1 MIVKKKFILSIVTTV
16 LIVSGCAHQSSKQ
29 NEQTKES
36 KTEMKYEIV
45 QTQSVKMN
53 QIYGIG
59 FPGND
64 QSLYVAADGGLHM
77 YKDNKW
83 YETTTNH
90 NDYIG
95 FQAVDNGFIASG
107 HPQKGTGLKD
117 PLGLIQSTDKGKTIS
132 KLAFYGKKN
141 FHFTAASFTG
151 HDIYVIGEQTSNDLS
166 LGVNYS
172 EDNGETWKK
181 SAFKGFNADS
191 LGMIAVNG
199 KVGAK
204 MAMATRSGMFYS
216 EDNGNTMK
224 RITDP
229 VMITALTFSSDS
241 ILFSSVEN
249 NQILLKMIQPTTGEQ
264 TNVKFPFLDY
274 ENPITYLAVNP
285 KNVNQIAFSTYK
297 NDVYESIDGG
307 KNWSNLIKD
316 GKIEQN

>member
-1 MIVKKKFILSIVTTV
+1 MKKKLILSIVMSV
-16 LIVSGCAHQSSKQ
+16 LIISGCAHDSSKQ
-29 NEQTKES
+29 NEQAKEN

-45 QTQSVKMN
+45 QAQSLKMN

-64 QSLYVAADGGLHM
+64 QALYVAANGGLNM

-90 NDYIG
+90 HDYIG

-117 PLGLIQSTDKGKTIS
+117 PLGLVQSTDKGKSIS
-132 KLAFYGKKN
+132 KLAFYGQKN

-151 HDIYVIGEQTSNDLS
+151 NDIYVIGEQPSDDLN

-172 EDNGETWKK
+172 EDNGKTWKK
-181 SAFKGFNADS
+181 SAYKGFNADS
-191 LGMIAVNG
+191 FGMIAVHN
-199 KVGAK
+199 KDGAK
-204 MAMATRSGMFYS
+204 MAMATRSGIFYS

-229 VMITALTFSSDS
+229 VMITALTFSGDS
-241 ILFSSVEN
+241 ILYSSVEN
-249 NQILLKMIQPTTGEQ
+249 NQILLKMIQPTTGEL
-264 TNVKFPFLDY
+264 TDVKFPFLDY

-285 KNVNQIAFSTYK
+285 KNENQMAFSTYK
-297 NDVYESIDGG
+297 NDVYESMDGG